1 MTPISPRRGIV
12 WWLAIWLSA
21 LLTYDYYA
29 RIEEPTMDWRMA
41 LHHKMVSG
49 TAPYEYRY
57 RILIPAVAEGLARA
71 FQRAPMV
78 APHPRVPPLSY
89 SKRAFVLSYAA
100 LNFAAFV
107 ILLWSVGELVAQLFG
122 VELSWFAVALSAVL
136 AGFTFRN
143 HYFHPWSLWEGA
155 LFGVGLLLIQQRRL
169 WLFAGLSLVG
179 LLNRETSLFLVLIL
193 LATALPDYKSREA
206 RFAIGTLA
214 AWAGGFVLLHAIV
227 GYKPTTYPPLETM
240 FASNRER
247 AWYALLLNGLLIGI
261 AGPLILR
268 GIASGPRLIRRAALV
283 LPAYVALLLVVGY
296 WWEIRYWITA
306 LPIIVPALVAAALRM
321 NFSDSGSKS

>member
-1 MTPISPRRGIV
+1 
-12 WWLAIWLSA
+12 
-21 LLTYDYYA
+21 
-29 RIEEPTMDWRMA
+29 
-41 LHHKMVSG
+41 
-49 TAPYEYRY
+49 
-57 RILIPAVAEGLARA
+57 
-71 FQRAPMV
+71 MV
-78 APHPRVPPLSY
+78 APHPRVPPFSY

-100 LNFAAFV
+100 LNFAALV

-136 AGFTFRN
+136 VGFTFRD
-143 HYFHPWSLWEGA
+143 HYFHPWSFWEGA

-214 AWAGGFVLLHAIV
+214 AWVGGFVLLHAIV
-227 GYKPTTYPPLETM
+227 GYKPATFFLET
-240 FASNRER
+240 AIAGNRGQ

-268 GIASGPRLIRRAALV
+268 GIVSGPRLIRRAALV
-283 LPAYVALLLVVGY
+283 LPAYVALLLVIGY

-306 LPIIVPALVAAALRM
+306 LPIVVPALIAAALRTIHPAGAP
-321 NFSDSGSKS
+321 SGDVSTTERPRGRRE